1 MRLPPEDRQGVRLQD
16 WVAWHPSARN
26 PGSATLLVVLRSYL
40 VRGEALQESKD
51 GGTPRSRGGQGMEGL
66 PEV

>member
-1 MRLPPEDRQGVRLQD
+1 M
-16 WVAWHPSARN
+16 
-26 PGSATLLVVLRSYL
+26 LLVVLRSYL